1 MSRVDTPLCNMGV
14 LMDTCLNKIH
24 DAGLG
29 LRRSFLN
36 ECLQHPPENV
46 SFYEVA
52 PENWMTIGGKLG
64 KQFRAMTEQ
73 FDFVC
78 HGLSLSIGSQDP
90 LDETFVKSIKQ
101 FMQEHQIKFY
111 SEHLSYCSHEGH
123 LYDLMPIPFTEE
135 AVIHVAERIRRVQ
148 DILEQKIAIE
158 NVSYYAAP
166 GKEME
171 EIDFFNAV
179 ITEANCDILIDLNNI
194 YVNSINH
201 QYDAEAF
208 LKAIPAE
215 RIAYAHIAGHYV
227 ECDDFLID
235 THGAEVIDPVWSLLA
250 KAYELY
256 GVFPTL
262 LERDFN
268 LPPLSELLAEVETIR
283 HIQQAWLNQHEKRS
297 A

>member
-1 MSRVDTPLCNMGV
+1 
-14 LMDTCLNKIH
+14 MDTCKNLVH
-24 DAGLG
+24 GAGLG
-29 LRRSFLN
+29 LRRSFLP
-36 ECLQHPPENV
+36 EIIDRSPENV
-46 SFYEVA
+46 SFFEVA

-64 KQFRAMTEQ
+64 KQFRAMTER

-78 HGLSLSIGSQDP
+78 HGLSLSIGSSDP
-90 LDETFVKSIKQ
+90 LDEDFVRAVKT

-111 SEHLSYCSHEGH
+111 SEHLSYCSQNGH
-123 LYDLMPIPFTEE
+123 LYDLMPIPFTSE
-135 AVIHVAERIRRVQ
+135 AVTHVAGRIRRVQ
-148 DILEQKIAIE
+148 EILEQKIAIE

-166 GKEME
+166 GKEMD

-179 ITEANCDILIDLNNI
+179 VEEADCDVLIDINNI

-201 QYDAEAF
+201 RYDAEAF
-208 LKAIPAE
+208 LRAIPSQ

-227 ECDDFLID
+227 EADDFLVD
-235 THGAEVIDPVWSLLA
+235 THGAEVIDPVWKLLG

-268 LPPLSELLAEVETIR
+268 IPSLNTLLKEVDTIR
-283 HIQQAWLNQHEKRS
+283 SIQKAWGNQHERRS